1 MKYFLLILIL
11 IPLCGITQNT
21 KETDSLLKIY
31 NSLPDNN
38 DKLDTLDKLY
48 YSVLYNNPKLAKQYA
63 FNMLELATEL
73 KETEEIGYANF
84 NIGTS
89 FRQLGQKDS
98 ATFYWKK
105 AKPIFEK
112 NNIVHGVTLVNSAYA
127 SLALENGNHDLA
139 LQLTKKN
146 INLRET
152 DNDTISVGLSYSFM
166 GIIYRQKGDFK
177 LALDYCFKALK
188 LLDDPERQLE
198 KADVLS
204 EIARIEGD
212 LANYDN
218 AIKFHKEAA
227 TVYRAKNDKNFLA
240 QSLSNLGDNYN
251 RLEVYDKAEKTLNE
265 ALMLAREV
273 TNPVIEGF
281 ALKQLG
287 TTYMGLNQTEKSLNY
302 LKQAMNVG
310 EKQDRVLDVIQASY
324 LISQNYNGNNN
335 TAMALK
341 YVNKAIHLSDSV
353 NIPLNLLNSLELRS
367 LIYKKRSQF
376 QLALED
382 HTRFKF
388 IQDSLYVIEKSKQIE
403 ELKTIYETEKKEL
416 QIAQQETEISLLEQ
430 EAQVNKLQRILLGGG
445 LLLSILLFG
454 LGYYAI
460 RQKMKRNQLEKE
472 RVKAE
477 LDFKKKELTTH
488 ALHLAKKNEVLEN
501 LKQQAKAFKATS
513 TENKGYQELIK
524 TINFDQHD
532 DRNWEN
538 FTQYFEQ
545 VHKDF
550 STNVKSKYPEVTK
563 NELRF
568 MALLKMNMSSKEI
581 ATILNIS
588 ADGVKKARQRLRK
601 KMDLTPQ
608 DSLENAVLAI

>member
-1 MKYFLLILIL
+1 MKNFILIL
-11 IPLCGITQNT
+11 LIIPLSSFTQNT
-21 KETDSLLKIY
+21 KETDSLLKTY
-31 NSLPDNN
+31 SSLTDNA
-38 DKLDTLDKLY
+38 DKVKTLDKIY

-73 KETEEIGYANF
+73 KETREIGYANF

-98 ATFYWKK
+98 ATFYWEK
-105 AKPIFEK
+105 AKTIFEK

-127 SLALENGNHDLA
+127 SLALESGNHDLA

-146 INLRET
+146 INLGE
-152 DNDTISVGLSYSFM
+152 NDSTSIGLSYSFM

-177 LALDYCFKALK
+177 LALEYCFKALN
-188 LLDDPERQLE
+188 LLDDPDRQLE

-218 AIKFHKEAA
+218 AIKFLNEASA
-227 TVYRAKNDKNFLA
+227 IYRIENDKNFLA
-240 QSLSNLGDNYN
+240 QSLSNIGGYYN
-251 RLEVYDKAEKTLNE
+251 ELEAFSKAEKVLTQ
-265 ALMLAREV
+265 ALELAREV

-287 TTYMGLNQTEKSLNY
+287 TTYMGLNQTEKSRFYLERALNI
-302 LKQAMNVG
+302 G
-310 EKQDRVLDVIQASY
+310 EKHNRVLDVIQVSY
-324 LISQNYNGNNN
+324 RISQNYNYNSN

-341 YVNKAIHLSDSV
+341 YANKAIHLSDSV
-353 NIPLNLLNSLELRS
+353 NTPLNLLNSLELRS
-367 LIYKKRSQF
+367 LIYKKQNQF

-382 HTRFKF
+382 HARFKF
-388 IQDSLYVIEKSKQIE
+388 LQDSLYVIEKSKQIE

-430 EAQVNKLQRILLGGG
+430 EAQINNLQRILLGGG
-445 LLLSILLFG
+445 LVLSILLFG
-454 LGYYAI
+454 LGYYALQ
-460 RQKMKRNQLEKE
+460 QKIKRNRLEKE
-472 RVKAE
+472 RVKSE

-513 TENKGYQELIK
+513 KEDKGYQELIK

-532 DRNWEN
+532 DKNWEN

-550 STNVKSKYPEVTK
+550 SSNVKSRYPEVTK
-563 NELRF
+563 NELRL

-601 KMDLTPQ
+601 KMNLTPQ
-608 DSLENAVLAI
+608 DSLEYIVLAL

>member
-1 MKYFLLILIL
+1 MKHFFFLLALFPLILIS
-11 IPLCGITQNT
+11 QNN

-31 NSLPDNN
+31 KSLPDNA
-38 DKLDTLDKLY
+38 DKVRTLDKLY
-48 YSVLYNNPKLAKQYA
+48 YSVLYNNPKLAKKYA

-73 KETEEIGYANF
+73 KEIREIGYANF

-89 FRQLGQKDS
+89 YRQLGQKDS
-98 ATFYWKK
+98 ATIYFKK
-105 AKPIFEK
+105 ATTIFEK
-112 NNIVHGVTLVNSAYA
+112 NDVVHGVTLVNNAYA
-127 SLALENGNHDLA
+127 TFALENGDHNLA
-139 LQLTKKN
+139 IQLTKKN
-146 INLRET
+146 IDLESARNDSIGIGMSYKFLGLILRE
-152 DNDTISVGLSYSFM
+152 
-166 GIIYRQKGDFK
+166 KGNFK
-177 LALDYCFKALK
+177 QALEYCFKALK
-188 LLDDPERQLE
+188 LIDAPEYQLE

-204 EIARIEGD
+204 EIARVETN

-227 TVYRAKNDKNFLA
+227 TIYGAKNDKNFLA

-251 RLEVYDKAEKTLNE
+251 ILKAYDKAEKTLTE

-273 TNPVIEGF
+273 NNPVIEGF

-287 TTYMGLNQTEKSLNY
+287 TTYMGLNKTEKSRYY
-302 LKQAMNVG
+302 LEQAMNIG
-310 EKQDRVLDVIQASY
+310 EKHNRVLDVIQVSY
-324 LISQNYNGNNN
+324 LISQNYNDNNN

-341 YVNKAIHLSDSV
+341 YANKAIHLSDSV
-353 NIPLNLLNSLELRS
+353 DIPLNLLKSLELRS
-367 LIYKKRSQF
+367 LIYKKRNQYE
-376 QLALED
+376 LALED

-388 IQDSLYVIEKSKQIE
+388 IQDSIYLIEKSKQIE

-416 QIAQQETEISLLEQ
+416 QIAKQETEISLLEQ
-430 EAQVNKLQRILLGGG
+430 EARVNNLQRILLSGG
-445 LLLSILLFG
+445 LILSLLLFG

-460 RQKMKRNQLEKE
+460 RQKMKRNRLEKE
-472 RVKAE
+472 HVKAE

-513 TENKGYQELIK
+513 REEKGYQELIK

-532 DRNWEN
+532 DRNWDN

-550 STNVKSKYPEVTK
+550 SMNVKTKYPEVTK
-563 NELRF
+563 NELRL

-588 ADGVKKARQRLRK
+588 ADGIKKARQRLRK
-601 KMDLTPQ
+601 KMDLKPQ
-608 DSLENAVLAI
+608 DSLENTVLSI